1 MKFKN
6 EYMEFEQ
13 TEIEDVLLLKPD
25 IFRDRR
31 GIFLESYRKSLFRER
46 GLNIDFVQDNI
57 SSSKKGAIRGLHYQ
71 IENPQDK
78 LIMVM
83 QGKILDVAV
92 DLRRSSPTFGKNVTR
107 IISEENRHQL
117 FIPKGFA
124 HGFAVL
130 SDETLVYYKCSDYYN
145 PEGERGLFW
154 NDPALG
160 IDWKVTDPVI
170 SDKDRHQP
178 NLNEIPK
185 EDLFN

>member
-1 MKFKN
+1 
-6 EYMEFEQ
+6 MEFEK

-31 GIFLESYRKSLFRER
+31 GIFLESYRKSRFRER
-46 GLNIDFVQDNI
+46 GLDIEFVQDNL
-57 SSSKKGAIRGLHYQ
+57 SSSRKGAVRGLHYQ

-83 QGKILDVAV
+83 QGEILDVAV
-92 DLRRSSPTFGKNVTR
+92 DLRQSSATFGKSVTR

-124 HGFAVL
+124 HGFSVL

-145 PEGERGLFW
+145 PEGERGLLW
-154 NDPALG
+154 NDPALK
-160 IDWKVTDPVI
+160 IDWQVEDPVL
-170 SDKDRHQP
+170 SDKDHYQP
-178 NLNEIPK
+178 KLSEIPD
-185 EDLFN
+185 EDLFR